1 MLYHQLNK
9 IRGQLSRKELSVSD
23 GLLLT
28 LKALRGHLPEA
39 KLTWLNLEL
48 LGYRPQDLE
57 ALNQDHLKTK
67 GLYKIVLLWSAA
79 KPNNHQIE
87 RPPSYRFLQGAW
99 GKLDEMGRLN
109 TVSHLKGLSEKSIFC
124 NIGLTQLEAQLEE
137 MEDPMA
143 GLFSMSLDQE
153 SGLEFYC
160 FSKELVRI
168 QEAVRTKL
176 CHFIDD
182 AIEELQL
189 QTSQE

>member
-57 ALNQDHLKTK
+57 ALNQEPLKSK
-67 GLYKIVLLWSAA
+67 GLYKIVLLWSPA

-99 GKLDEMGRLN
+99 GKLDELGRLN
-109 TVSHLKGLSEKSIFC
+109 TVSNLKGLSEKSIFC

-182 AIEELQL
+182 SIEELQL